1 MNEKVKIFYRELRNK
16 YFSPDCKEWRFGQT
30 VFNTM
35 HMLYPAVADKFRGT
49 SIDPFHNDDN
59 MDEFIEK
66 CFDELNAEIIES
78 YGGNVTA
85 ETVGEISSG
94 SGDVRCGSVS
104 GSVKTGSGDVT
115 CKSVNGMIRTGS
127 GDVYHT

>member
-1 MNEKVKIFYRELRNK
+1 MNIFNSVFSGSGQVTVNGKVYEGTNICIQN
-16 YFSPDCKEWRFGQT
+16 
-30 VFNTM
+30 
-35 HMLYPAVADKFRGT
+35 DKVI
-49 SIDPFHNDDN
+49 IDGVVQDDKQLVGPITIN
-59 MDEFIEK
+59 ISGH
-66 CFDELNAEIIES
+66 AEIIES